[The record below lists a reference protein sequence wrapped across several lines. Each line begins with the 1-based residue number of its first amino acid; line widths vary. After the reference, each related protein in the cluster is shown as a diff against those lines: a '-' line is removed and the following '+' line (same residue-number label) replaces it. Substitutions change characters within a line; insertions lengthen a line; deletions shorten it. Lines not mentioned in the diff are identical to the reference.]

1 MLALVRRLAGQRDGV
16 GGLLQPGHLPARA
29 GERGGQE
36 FLLLAAVTVVVLER
50 PGGEE
55 EGRPRHATRPSDNPG
70 GQYPQLLQLGDPERF
85 PCLAAAMAQRA
96 AAPPA
101 DFADDEFR
109 FGLSTVLDGI
119 ACRA

>member
-1 MLALVRRLAGQRDGV
+1 ML
-16 GGLLQPGHLPARA
+16 
-29 GERGGQE
+29 
-36 FLLLAAVTVVVLER
+36 LLLA
-50 PGGEE
+50 
-55 EGRPRHATRPSDNPG
+55 
-70 GQYPQLLQLGDPERF
+70 DPERF
-85 PCLAAAMAQRA
+85 PHLAAAMARHA